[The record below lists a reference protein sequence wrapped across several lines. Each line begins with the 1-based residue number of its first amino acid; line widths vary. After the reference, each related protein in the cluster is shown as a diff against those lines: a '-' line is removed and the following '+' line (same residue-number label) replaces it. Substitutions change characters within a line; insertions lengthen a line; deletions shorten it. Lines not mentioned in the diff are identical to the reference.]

1 MTWIFFILMSS
12 VFWNKF
18 WSYTGNWVVFKEKK
32 DNFSC
37 FIWKKLKVGFKS
49 AIFWCWIWASIHS
62 NHFYNLKSYSA
73 PTCIWITLSNLG
85 WFFQKISITYDL
97 GQNCWDK
104 TWPDS
109 VLILGGEG
117 ENLEFVKL
125 SGFLNLLDFQLFSR
139 KVLSMVVVSIAGS
152 CYIYFTVIDQ

>member
-1 MTWIFFILMSS
+1 M
-12 VFWNKF
+12 
-18 WSYTGNWVVFKEKK
+18 
-32 DNFSC
+32 
-37 FIWKKLKVGFKS
+37 KVGFKS

-109 VLILGGEG
+109 MLILGGEG
-117 ENLEFVKL
+117 GEFGICKIEWFLEFTGFSTFL
-125 SGFLNLLDFQLFSR
+125 SKSFVHGCSFYSR
-139 KVLSMVVVSIAGS
+139 IMLYIFYCNWSIAIL
-152 CYIYFTVIDQ
+152 CYDAKGIKQNVNH